1 MENPKSA
8 FDFDEIQQLT
18 SPEKVESSEASVI
31 KAQLEPEILNES
43 FEPVDAP
50 SWSVRK
56 KEPALYSSQA
66 NPITSKKP
74 VHSNVAFENNFRRS
88 TGYEGEEKIPGLFEP
103 KTSHVKVKIPKKYLP
118 WISPDH
124 KESIIKVFSFYHDG
138 DKEDTPPNRSKLLFL
153 RGI

>member
-50 SWSVRK
+50 S
-56 KEPALYSSQA
+56 
-66 NPITSKKP
+66 
-74 VHSNVAFENNFRRS
+74 
-88 TGYEGEEKIPGLFEP
+88 
-103 KTSHVKVKIPKKYLP
+103 
-118 WISPDH
+118 
-124 KESIIKVFSFYHDG
+124 
-138 DKEDTPPNRSKLLFL
+138 
-153 RGI
+153 